1 MSDDPL
7 RMYFMDIFT
16 LSLNLAGLPGL
27 SIPAGMS
34 GNLPVGIQ
42 LMGRAFDEGRL
53 FLAGDKLT
61 RALGTHNQHAP
72 L

>member
-1 MSDDPL
+1 M
-7 RMYFMDIFT
+7 IT

-34 GNLPVGIQ
+34 SGLPVGVQ
-42 LMGRAFDEGRL
+42 LMGRAFDESQL
-53 FLAGDKLT
+53 FAAGDKLT
-61 RALGTHNQHAP
+61 RTLGTHNQHAP